1 MKPRN
6 LFMTICIVCAVCV
19 VGCENVS
26 VQDSHY
32 AINALTELIG
42 EWQWIETKTNN
53 PDYTE
58 NAGNTN
64 KEETLCIYSDKQWS
78 LLHHDTLV
86 GQGTIVELFLQTD
99 TIHIDGTTYP
109 CMKLYDALRGQYIQR
124 YYTITF
130 QSDNN
135 ITTMCTYLHP
145 YLGGESRKIWKKVNR

>member
-1 MKPRN
+1 MKPKK

-64 KEETLCIYSDKQWS
+64 KEETLCIAINNG
-78 LLHHDTLV
+78 V
-86 GQGTIVELFLQTD
+86 
-99 TIHIDGTTYP
+99 
-109 CMKLYDALRGQYIQR
+109 CYIMIR
-124 YYTITF
+124 
-130 QSDNN
+130 
-135 ITTMCTYLHP
+135 L
-145 YLGGESRKIWKKVNR
+145 